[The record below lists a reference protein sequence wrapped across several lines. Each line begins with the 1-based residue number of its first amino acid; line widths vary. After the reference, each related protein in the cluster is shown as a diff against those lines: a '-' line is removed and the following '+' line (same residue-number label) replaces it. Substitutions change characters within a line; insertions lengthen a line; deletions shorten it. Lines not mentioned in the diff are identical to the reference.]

1 MVTCYD
7 KPFTWQMPDTWS
19 GQAADFVVH
28 AGVSVLRV
36 SSSRSGD
43 RMRVEVEVSVHGQLL
58 YVQSREVVQTVEL
71 GEEYPD
77 KAEGPA
83 LYLYYAQAGERIFDI
98 AKRYHA
104 RARDLAA
111 ANDLTEAGQE
121 TTTQAA
127 CLLIPAAL

>member
-1 MVTCYD
+1 MCIRD
-7 KPFTWQMPDTWS
+7 STWS

-71 GEEYPD
+71 GEEYHD

-83 LYLYYAQAGERIFDI
+83 LYLYYA
-98 AKRYHA
+98 
-104 RARDLAA
+104 
-111 ANDLTEAGQE
+111 
-121 TTTQAA
+121 
-127 CLLIPAAL
+127 CLLYTSRCV